1 MVKAVDPVCGM
12 EVDVEKAKHVSLYK
26 GKLYY
31 FCSPHCKKKF
41 DADPEHYL
49 KHGPEGMQP

>member
-1 MVKAVDPVCGM
+1 MAKAVDPVCGM
-12 EVDVEKAKHVSLYK
+12 EVDTEKAKHVSIYK

-31 FCSPHCKKKF
+31 FCSLHCKKKF

-49 KHGPEGMQP
+49 KHGPEGM